1 VESWV
6 KEWCQKFVTFMSLL
20 IVMLLG
26 FLDVGAQVLGIV
38 LTQYIGLWIFLSPEK
53 K

>member
-1 VESWV
+1 M
-6 KEWCQKFVTFMSLL
+6 EWCQKSVCNVHAITDSHN
-20 IVMLLG
+20 LLG

-38 LTQYIGLWIFLSPEK
+38 MTQYIGLWIFLSLEK